1 MLTCRF
7 AVTSGQWTGCHRL
20 DRGSCPESV
29 WMGPWLWLMAMLA
42 APLSVS
48 APSSRGRW
56 APRILGD
63 IWRWGITVTTGG
75 KGARGRGC
83 AGGMWARG
91 GRGVLLGGSRDAVQP
106 PARHRA
112 APRAKNYPV
121 SGAEAEKPCGCG
133 SALCPCS
140 GP

>member
-1 MLTCRF
+1 MPQAGPRELPRE
-7 AVTSGQWTGCHRL
+7 RL
-20 DRGSCPESV
+20 DGTVALADGDARGSTLRLSALLQGQV
-29 WMGPWLWLMAMLA
+29 GPK
-42 APLSVS
+42 V
-48 APSSRGRW
+48 
-56 APRILGD
+56 LGD
-63 IWRWGITVTTGG
+63 VWRGGVTVTTGG

-91 GRGVLLGGSRDAVQP
+91 GRGVLLGGSRDAAQP

-112 APRAKNYPV
+112 APRAKHYPV